1 MKKLGKLQIGLLATA
16 IAVAAV
22 VISTSIFY
30 QGHWF
35 NSTTVNGI
43 DVSNCSYNE
52 AKTKLENAFSDYQ
65 IEIKGREQGSLRIA
79 REEIDFKLA
88 IEEDLNRLY
97 DEQHD
102 SYFLFHLFG
111 SKEYNCGV
119 NYSEKKLT
127 SLIKKSE
134 LVKGSSSYKI
144 QKPKNAYLEYNK
156 DKGALEIIPEVYGNQ
171 LNMDVLSGKLKEA
184 ITNLDTSLDLTANSN
199 EETAYKIPTIKQDS
213 KSLVDDMEKYN
224 QVVNHWITWDMG
236 EGQAE
241 TITPDRIYKWIHFKK
256 NGKLVVDEKKV
267 GNWVTKFCTKY
278 RTVGKTR
285 TLKTHSGK
293 KVEIEGGDYGW
304 IINYDKT
311 QKQAVK
317 AIKNLQNSDDIH
329 AYIDSPSEEMK
340 SKLTT
345 TLKPQYLLSAYQKDY
360 ENFNDDWNHK
370 RYVEVSLTEQKV
382 YVWKNGKCIYTAKC
396 ITGKPTPE
404 RRTKTGTF
412 YIKEHTAAKTLVGDD
427 YKTPVKFWTRI
438 TWSGTGFHS
447 ATWQAWSRWTPNY
460 YKSHG
465 SHGCVNLSLTDS
477 KKIYELTKTFD
488 PVFIY

>member
-156 DKGALEIIPEVYGNQ
+156 DKGALEIIPEV
-171 LNMDVLSGKLKEA
+171 S
-184 ITNLDTSLDLTANSN
+184 
-199 EETAYKIPTIKQDS
+199 
-213 KSLVDDMEKYN
+213 
-224 QVVNHWITWDMG
+224 
-236 EGQAE
+236 
-241 TITPDRIYKWIHFKK
+241 
-256 NGKLVVDEKKV
+256 
-267 GNWVTKFCTKY
+267 
-278 RTVGKTR
+278 
-285 TLKTHSGK
+285 
-293 KVEIEGGDYGW
+293 
-304 IINYDKT
+304 
-311 QKQAVK
+311 
-317 AIKNLQNSDDIH
+317 
-329 AYIDSPSEEMK
+329 
-340 SKLTT
+340 
-345 TLKPQYLLSAYQKDY
+345 
-360 ENFNDDWNHK
+360 
-370 RYVEVSLTEQKV
+370 
-382 YVWKNGKCIYTAKC
+382 
-396 ITGKPTPE
+396 
-404 RRTKTGTF
+404 
-412 YIKEHTAAKTLVGDD
+412 
-427 YKTPVKFWTRI
+427 
-438 TWSGTGFHS
+438 
-447 ATWQAWSRWTPNY
+447 
-460 YKSHG
+460 
-465 SHGCVNLSLTDS
+465 
-477 KKIYELTKTFD
+477 
-488 PVFIY
+488 